1 MSYQVESIENFE
13 REAKRLKK
21 KFPSL
26 KEEIGNLIDS
36 LEENPFIGT
45 SMRDGFYKIRLKIKS
60 KGKGKS
66 GGARVITC
74 VKVISETV
82 YLVSIYD
89 KSEQTDIS
97 DQELDRIFKVI
108 SEE

>member
-13 REAKRLKK
+13 KEAKRLKK
-21 KFPSL
+21 KYPSL
-26 KEEIGNLIDS
+26 KDEILDLIED
-36 LEENPFIGT
+36 LEENPFLGT
-45 SMRDGFYKIRLKIKS
+45 AMRDGFYKIRLKIKS

-74 VKVISETV
+74 VKVVLETV

-89 KSEQTDIS
+89 KSDQTDIS
-97 DQELDRIFKVI
+97 DGELDRILGI
-108 SEE
+108 I

>member
-13 REAKRLKK
+13 KEAKRLKK
-21 KFPSL
+21 KYPSL
-26 KEEIGNLIDS
+26 KDEIFDLIED
-36 LEENPFIGT
+36 LDENPFLGT
-45 SMRDGFYKIRLKIKS
+45 AMRNGFYKIRLKIKS

-74 VKVISETV
+74 VKVVLETV

-89 KSEQTDIS
+89 KSDQTDIS
-97 DQELDRIFKVI
+97 DGELDRILGI
-108 SEE
+108 I